1 MWLSEE
7 VSTSFRNVLCIYCG
21 FCVFKMIEKVLLF
34 ASDIKCDFYY
44 GLPLTDELHHQ
55 LTNERQKVVDL
66 QQQLQGVGSNCLS
79 VRELQEQIRDIQV
92 QTVFQIDK
100 EQHF

>member
-1 MWLSEE
+1 MWL
-7 VSTSFRNVLCIYCG
+7 
-21 FCVFKMIEKVLLF
+21 LLWIISV
-34 ASDIKCDFYY
+34 A
-44 GLPLTDELHHQ
+44 DELHNQ

-79 VRELQEQIRDIQV
+79 IRELQEQIRDIQV
-92 QTVFQIDK
+92 QTVLQISK